1 MAYTT
6 ADLISKI
13 KRRSFLPAAQ
23 TQYSDLK
30 LCEVADDQI
39 LTTIAP
45 RMRRMDQGYW
55 LEAVDTPLVAAQG
68 AYKFP
73 QHAMWN
79 KVNNAQIVDADGVV
93 INPLTRTEP
102 YNLRWSNDATAGQ
115 PSSCYYLHDETVIF
129 PVPSTSVA
137 ASMFL
142 RQWIYRRP
150 NRMVPEASAALAD
163 AVTDLGATI
172 EIDIG
177 SATLPATFTSGTLV
191 DVFSGVSPFARK
203 ATGIPISNVSA
214 PTFEVQQTDLP
225 DYAAGDWFCLQD
237 ETVFPPVPIEYV
249 GHLATLCVLELTAS
263 QMDMQAYQT
272 QKNEA
277 IGEIDSL
284 LKGAGNRADAQP
296 KTLSLLNSP
305 IAQMLGPRGRRL
317 VRS

>member
-1 MAYTT
+1 M
-6 ADLISKI
+6 
-13 KRRSFLPAAQ
+13 PAAQ

-45 RMRRMDQGYW
+45 RMRAMDQGYW
-55 LEAVDTPLVAAQG
+55 LESVDTPLVASQG

-73 QHAMWN
+73 AHAMWN
-79 KVNNAQIVDADGVV
+79 KVNNSQLVDASGVV
-93 INPLTRTEP
+93 VAPLTRIDP
-102 YNLRWSNDATAGQ
+102 YSLRWANDASGGQ
-115 PSSCYYLHDETVIF
+115 PAACYYLHDETVLL
-129 PVPSTSVA
+129 PVPSATVA
-137 ASMFL
+137 STMFL

-150 NRMVPEASAALAD
+150 NRMVPEASAALAS
-163 AVTDLGATI
+163 AVSDLGATI
-172 EIDIG
+172 EIDVG

-203 ATGIPISNVSA
+203 ATGIAISNVSA
-214 PTFEVQQTDLP
+214 PTFEVQEADLP
-225 DYAAGDWFCLQD
+225 DYAVGDWFCLQN

-249 GHLATLCVLELTAS
+249 GHLATLCVLELCAS
-263 QMDMQAYQT
+263 QMDAQAYQA

-305 IAQMLGPRGRRL
+305 LAQMMGPRGRRV